1 MSVLIAV
8 LVVGGVW
15 TLVDALRR
23 GADPLWIAALVLLFP
38 FSWPL
43 YWLVARANG
52 APRLLRPRGSEPVA
66 AEVEPAASLSRRRDQ
81 ERQVAL
87 ADTLEA
93 QNRAADAEP
102 IYRAVLAEDPGDLA
116 AWHGLARALLSL
128 ARPGEAVDAL
138 ERVLVRDR
146 AFRRYAAALDFAEA
160 LWQNGQ
166 RQDAIE
172 VLESLARLT
181 GRVNHQVA
189 LAHYLT
195 LDGRRE
201 AARAVLE
208 RLLADHHDALREP
221 RQREWAARAVA
232 MLEGL
237 RG

>member
-1 MSVLIAV
+1 LSVLIAA
-8 LVVGGVW
+8 LVIGGVW
-15 TLVDALRR
+15 TLVDAFRR

-38 FSWPL
+38 FSWPV
-43 YWLVARANG
+43 YWLMTRANG
-52 APRLLRPRGSEPVA
+52 APRLLRPRGSKPA
-66 AEVEPAASLSRRRDQ
+66 ATESEPAAPVTRHRFQL
-81 ERQVAL
+81 RQVAL

-93 QNRAADAEP
+93 HDRAAEAEP

-128 ARPGEAVDAL
+128 GRAREAVDAL

-160 LWQNGQ
+160 LWQGG
-166 RQDAIE
+166 RHEDAIE
-172 VLESLARLT
+172 VLEALTRLT
-181 GRVNHQVA
+181 GRMNHQVA
-189 LAHYLT
+189 LAHYLM
-195 LDGRRE
+195 LDGRRD

-208 RLLADHHDALREP
+208 RSLADHRDTLREP
-221 RQREWAARAVA
+221 RQRQWAARAVA